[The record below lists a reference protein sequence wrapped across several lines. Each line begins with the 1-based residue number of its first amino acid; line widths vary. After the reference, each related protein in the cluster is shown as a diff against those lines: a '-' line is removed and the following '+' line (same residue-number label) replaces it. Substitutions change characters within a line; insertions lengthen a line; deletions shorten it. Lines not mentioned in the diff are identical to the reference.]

1 MTATPPPPDA
11 TTVTAGWPLQVTMT
25 ATLRT
30 SAVRQARSARQACV
44 LPFPGGRLL
53 RREPLGVSLDP
64 WAAAM
69 LVRDDERPFA
79 LIGSWCSAAAVI
91 GSEPVEV
98 FDGRDPLAA
107 LDQEVLAPSDGI
119 VGEAIVGYLGFQL
132 GRRIE
137 SVGPPPAAGAALP
150 EFALARYDHL
160 LVCDRGGEWW
170 LEALYEPDESGRIE
184 DWFARLREA
193 VRRPMRHEPVRTDGW
208 RWTPSAAGH
217 ARVVDAL
224 VERIRFGD
232 LFQANLCVR
241 SEGRIEGASVDLWA
255 TAGRALQPP
264 KAAWIEGPWGSLA
277 SLSPETFLRREGRD
291 VVSAPIKGTR
301 PRSGED
307 AADAAA
313 RDALLRSEKDR
324 AEHVMIVDLVR
335 NDLGRVCVPG
345 TIDVAEMAALTAGP
359 GVWHLTSQVR
369 GTLREAV
376 GDGALLRATF
386 PPGSVTGAPKV
397 AALDAINE
405 LESTARCAYTGAIGL
420 RSPLAGLD
428 LSVAIRT
435 FERSGSRIWLGLGGA
450 VVADSSGAAEA
461 AEAEVKERALMA
473 AIGAEVAHEAP
484 ASGTLPGPRRTGP
497 RALRRPEPSG
507 GIFETIRVDRA
518 GTVPALDL
526 HLRRMRASAR
536 ALYGRDLP
544 ADAAARVRA
553 AARTGPRPG
562 RLRAELEPNG
572 WTIGVIRSELPGR
585 TPVRLRSVVVPGGLG
600 EHKLADRRWWEAVAA
615 GLDGDVPLAVDLDG
629 LVLEADRA
637 NLFAHIDG
645 RWVTPPL
652 DGRILP
658 GTTRAALIAERAG
671 NEPVVE
677 RPLALAE
684 LHSAAMV
691 VITGALR
698 GVEPVEMLDGRP
710 LRDGDVGET
719 APRLGE

>member
-1 MTATPPPPDA
+1 
-11 TTVTAGWPLQVTMT
+11 MT
-25 ATLRT
+25 ATLRS
-30 SAVRQARSARQACV
+30 SAAHQAQPGRQVRVS
-44 LPFPGGRLL
+44 PFPDGRLL
-53 RREPLGVSLDP
+53 RREPLGTRLDP
-64 WAAAM
+64 WAAAT
-69 LVRDDERPFA
+69 LVRDDQRPFA
-79 LIGSWCSAAAVI
+79 LIGSWCSAGAVI
-91 GSEPVEV
+91 GSEPIEV
-98 FDGRDPLAA
+98 LDGRDPFAA
-107 LDQEVLAPSDGI
+107 LDEDVLEPSPGI

-137 SVGPPPAAGAALP
+137 SVGPAPAAGAALP
-150 EFALARYDHL
+150 AFSLARYDHV
-160 LVCDRGGEWW
+160 LVCDRRGDWW
-170 LEALYEPDESGRIE
+170 LEALYAPDASERIE
-184 DWFARLREA
+184 DWFGRLRA
-193 VRRPMRHEPVRTDGW
+193 AARRPAHHEPVRSDGW

-217 ARVVDAL
+217 ARAVDAL

-241 SEGRIEGASVDLWA
+241 SEGRVEGASVDLWA
-255 TAGRALQPP
+255 TAGRTLRPP

-277 SLSPETFLRREGRD
+277 SLSPETFLRREGRS

-301 PRSGED
+301 PRTGED

-313 RDALLRSEKDR
+313 RDALLRSDKDR

-345 TIDVAEMAALTAGP
+345 TIGVPEMAALTAGP
-359 GVWHLTSQVR
+359 GVWHLSSQVK
-369 GTLREAV
+369 GTLREDV
-376 GDGALLRATF
+376 RDGALLRATF

-397 AALDAINE
+397 AALEAINE
-405 LESTARCAYTGAIGL
+405 LESTPRSAYTGAIGL

-473 AIGAEVAHEAP
+473 AIDADVAHEAA
-484 ASGTLPGPRRTGP
+484 ASGALPGPRRTGP
-497 RALRRPEPSG
+497 RALRRPEPSRG
-507 GIFETIRVDRA
+507 LFETIRVDEA
-518 GTVPALDL
+518 GAVPALDL
-526 HLRRMRASAR
+526 HLRRIRASAR

-544 ADAAARVRA
+544 ADAAELIGA
-553 AARTGPRPG
+553 AALAGPRPG

-572 WTIGVIRSELPGR
+572 WTIGIARSRLPPPS
-585 TPVRLRSVVVPGGLG
+585 PVRLRSVVVPGGLG
-600 EHKLADRRWWEAVAA
+600 EHKLADRSWWEAIAA
-615 GLDGDVPLAVDLDG
+615 DLDEELPLAVDLDG
-629 LVLEADRA
+629 LVLEAARA
-637 NLFAHIDG
+637 NVFARIGD

-658 GTTRAALIAERAG
+658 GTTRATFIAERAG
-671 NEPVVE
+671 REPVVE

-684 LHSAAMV
+684 LHSASTL

-698 GVEPVEMLDGRP
+698 GVERVAMLDGRP
-710 LRDGDVGET
+710 LGDDGS
-719 APRLGE
+719 AAAKPRRAAAGGRAVRLP